1 MRKLLPFLCLFLPY
15 FMWGQLSFQDNA
27 SSKGVGVSYG
37 KSGFGGGGV
46 SFCDFDG
53 DGWDDITY
61 STKEGEE
68 VLFFKN
74 TNGTFAQVDLGI
86 NDTYQSKQVIWV
98 DHDNDGDKD
107 FFVTNIVGINKF
119 YENNGDMTFTDIT
132 ESCGLFTEDL
142 FTTGAS
148 FGDIDNDGDL
158 DVFICNRDNVGLDQF
173 NYLYRNDNGV
183 FTDITASSGIG
194 QTVHTPFCSSFFDY
208 DNDGDQDIYV
218 ISDRVQ
224 YINRLYRN
232 NGDNTFTD
240 VSVSSGAGLGTHAM
254 SATIGDYNY
263 DGWFDIYVTN
273 TEEGNHLLKNNQD
286 GTFTD
291 ISDDV
296 GTGFYSIAWGANFL
310 DADNDSDLDLYVSG
324 MLDGSTTLPSA
335 FYENK
340 GDNTFQIPEN
350 IGFEN
355 DTRTSYANA
364 VGDFNNDGLPDIIVM
379 NDTEDNFLWENTT
392 KNAYNWLKVKLKG
405 TTSNR
410 DGIGSTIEIS
420 ANGKKQFRYTLCG
433 EAYLAQNSNAE
444 FFGLKDAT
452 NIDYVKV
459 TWLSGMV
466 STFNNVDVNKTIT
479 IVEGQ
484 STLSSGSI
492 NKTNFSIYPNPSNG
506 DYTIQLKTLNTDEEL
521 TVYDVSGRKIK
532 TKKLVDLNT
541 AINLHDFSEG
551 IYFFKIQSN
560 RGSAT
565 RKVVYSK

>member
-1 MRKLLPFLCLFLPY
+1 MRRLLLVTCLTIPL
-15 FMWGQLSFQDNA
+15 FMSGQLSFQDSA

-37 KSGFGGGGV
+37 VSGFGGGGV

-61 STKEGEE
+61 STKGGEE

-74 TNGTFAQVDLGI
+74 NNGTFTRIDLGI
-86 NDTYQSKQVIWV
+86 NDTNQSKQVIWV

-107 FFVTNIVGINKF
+107 FFVTSIVGVNKF

-132 ESCGLFTEDL
+132 ASCGLFTEDL

-158 DVFICNRDNVGLDQF
+158 DVFICNRDNVGLNQF

-183 FTDITASSGIG
+183 FTDITSSSGIG

-218 ISDRVQ
+218 ISDRLQ

-240 VSVSSGAGLGTHAM
+240 VSVASGAGLGTHAM
-254 SATIGDYNY
+254 SATIGDYNS

-273 TEEGNHLLKNNQD
+273 KQAGNHLLKNNQD

-310 DADNDSDLDLYVSG
+310 DADNDTDLDLYVSG

-335 FYENK
+335 FYENQ
-340 GDNTFQIPEN
+340 GDGTFHIPVD

-364 VGDFNNDGLPDIIVM
+364 IGDINNDGLPDIIVM
-379 NDTEDNFLWENTT
+379 NDTDNNFLWENTT
-392 KNAYNWLKVKLKG
+392 TNTNNWLKIKLNG

-410 DGIGSTIEIS
+410 DGIGSVIEIS
-420 ANGKKQFRYTLCG
+420 ANGKKQYRYTLCG
-433 EAYLAQNSNAE
+433 EAYLAQNSNTE
-444 FFGLKDAT
+444 FFGLEDAT
-452 NIDYVKV
+452 TIDYIKV

-484 STLSSGSI
+484 ATLSVNTI
-492 NKTNFSIYPNPSNG
+492 AAADFNIYPNPSNG
-506 DYTIQLKTLNTDEEL
+506 KYMLKLSTLNTDEKL
-521 TVYDVSGRKIK
+521 VIYDVSGRQVK
-532 TKKLVDLNT
+532 TQSITELTTAVDIHN
-541 AINLHDFSEG
+541 FSEG

-560 RGSAT
+560 RGVAT

>member
-1 MRKLLPFLCLFLPY
+1 MRRLLLTVCLIMPLFTI
-15 FMWGQLSFQDNA
+15 GQLSFEDSA
-27 SSKGVGVSYG
+27 TAKGVGVSYG
-37 KSGFGGGGV
+37 ESGFGGGGV

-61 STKEGEE
+61 STKGGEE

-74 TNGTFAQVDLGI
+74 NNGTFSQVDLGI
-86 NDTYQSKQVIWV
+86 NDTNQSKQVIWV

-107 FFVTNIVGINKF
+107 FFVTSIVGVNKF

-132 ESCGLFTEDL
+132 DSCGLFTEDL

-148 FGDIDNDGDL
+148 FGDIDADGDL
-158 DVFICNRDNVGLDQF
+158 DVFICNRDNVGLNQF

-183 FTDITASSGIG
+183 FTDITTSSGIG

-218 ISDRVQ
+218 ISDRLQ

-254 SATIGDYNY
+254 SATIGDYNS

-273 TEEGNHLLKNNQD
+273 TEAGNHLLKNNQD

-310 DADNDSDLDLYVSG
+310 DADNDTDLDLYVSG
-324 MLDGSTTLPSA
+324 MLDGSVTLPSA
-335 FYENK
+335 FYENQ
-340 GDNTFQIPEN
+340 GNGMFQIPVN

-364 VGDFNNDGLPDIIVM
+364 IGDINNDGLPDIIVM
-379 NDTEDNFLWENTT
+379 NDTDNNFLWENTT
-392 KNAYNWLKVKLKG
+392 TTTNNWLKVKLNG

-410 DGIGSTIEIS
+410 DGIGSVIEIS
-420 ANGKKQFRYTLCG
+420 TDGKKQYRYTLCG
-433 EAYLAQNSNAE
+433 EAYLAQNSNSE

-452 NIDYVKV
+452 VVDYVKV

-484 STLSSGSI
+484 STLSSNTI
-492 NKTNFSIYPNPSNG
+492 AATDFNIYPNPSNG
-506 DYTIQLKTLNTDEEL
+506 NYTVKMSNLNTDDKL
-521 TVYDVSGRKIK
+521 FVYDISGRKVK
-532 TKKLVDLNT
+532 TQELTDLTTSVDLQN
-541 AINLHDFSEG
+541 FSEG
-551 IYFFKIQSN
+551 IYFFKIQSDN
-560 RGSAT
+560 GVST